1 MRASY
6 GVRMRLGRR
15 PPPTVELDALPP
27 EVRRAIEAAMTGN
40 EVRVTRR
47 GRDVGSLTFR
57 AAVLEGVVHT
67 PVAPPPPPAVD
78 VPDGVLVV
86 ATAMRLSA
94 SARQTLADRFGPGY
108 LVLDMHDAPD
118 TTDVL
123 LINPVSPQLLS
134 RLQQRFP
141 RARVVVT
148 EIDDDELGVSYVGPV
163 SRLLD
168 AGAAAYLPPR
178 DLDGVAAAVD
188 AYLTRDRVALGR
200 GDSPRDVLALD
211 AIVRDRRPGSP
222 VPPTA

>member
-1 MRASY
+1 M
-6 GVRMRLGRR
+6 
-15 PPPTVELDALPP
+15 ELDALPP
-27 EVRRAIEAAMTGN
+27 EVRRAVEAAMTGA
-40 EVRVTRR
+40 EVRVRRR
-47 GRDVGSLTFR
+47 GRDVGSLSFR
-57 AAVLEGVVHT
+57 AAVLEGVVQT
-67 PVAPPPPPAVD
+67 PAAPPPPPPE

-86 ATAMRLSA
+86 ATAMRLSS
-94 SARQTLADRFGPGY
+94 SARRTLAERFGPGY
-108 LVLDMHDAPD
+108 LVLDLHDAPD

-134 RLQQRFP
+134 RLQHRFP

-200 GDSPRDVLALD
+200 GGTPGDLPALY
-211 AIVRDRRPGSP
+211 AIVRDRRTGTP

>member
-1 MRASY
+1 
-6 GVRMRLGRR
+6 MRLGRR
-15 PPPTVELDALPP
+15 PPPAVELDALPP
-27 EVRRAIEAAMTGN
+27 EVRRAIEAAMTGS
-40 EVRVTRR
+40 EVRVRRR
-47 GRDVGSLTFR
+47 GRDVGSLSFR
-57 AAVLEGVVHT
+57 AAVLEGVVHA
-67 PVAPPPPPAVD
+67 PAPPPPPTVD

-134 RLQQRFP
+134 RLQHRFP

-148 EIDDDELGVSYVGPV
+148 EIDDDELGVSYAGPV

-200 GDSPRDVLALD
+200 GSASGPVPALD
-211 AIVRDRRPGSP
+211 AIVRDRRTGTP

>member
-1 MRASY
+1 M
-6 GVRMRLGRR
+6 
-15 PPPTVELDALPP
+15 ELDALPP
-27 EVRRAIEAAMTGN
+27 EVRRAIEAAMTGS
-40 EVRVTRR
+40 EVRVRRR
-47 GRDVGSLTFR
+47 GRDVGTLTFR
-57 AAVLEGVVHT
+57 AAVLEGVVQT
-67 PVAPPPPPAVD
+67 PPAPPPPVVD

-94 SARQTLADRFGPGY
+94 SARQTLAARFGPGY
-108 LVLDMHDAPD
+108 LVLDLHDAPA

-148 EIDDDELGVSYVGPV
+148 EIDDDELGVSYAGPV

-178 DLDGVAAAVD
+178 DLHGGAAAVD
-188 AYLTRDRVALGR
+188 AYLARDRVALGR
-200 GDSPRDVLALD
+200 GATSGDLPALD
-211 AIVRDRRPGSP
+211 AIVRDRRTGSP